1 MSQSNIFWCAK
12 NLMFRASQ
20 LIVIYLFV
28 RQIYKKVWH
37 EG

>member
-1 MSQSNIFWCAK
+1 
-12 NLMFRASQ
+12 MFRASQ